1 MKRIRVVII
10 DDDPLAVKVLSN
22 ALDEFDYIE
31 IVAESCHLRQ
41 AKDLLM
47 DYKPDL
53 LFLDVE
59 FPNMTGLDFLSSVK
73 ADIDWPM
80 KTVFYTA
87 FEQYMLQALRLQ
99 AFDYLVKP
107 LIPSDLNQLME
118 RLSLQMDD
126 KSIEKL
132 PLSPDCTEKPLM
144 VTSATNGKVVLR
156 VCNIGY
162 FRYNSQR
169 KLWEIVLD
177 SQQCIALKHNT
188 TADTILNYNPDFVQI
203 HKIYIININYLS
215 LIQDNSCIMA
225 APFNEVTEL
234 KIGRNY
240 RKALLDRFYDL

>member
-31 IVAESCHLRQ
+31 IVAASCHLHQ

-107 LIPSDLNQLME
+107 LMPSDLNQLME
-118 RLSLQMDD
+118 RLNLQMDD
-126 KSIEKL
+126 KGIEKL

-177 SQQCIALKHNT
+177 SQQRIALKHNT

>member
-107 LIPSDLNQLME
+107 YSETDFENRLISVIKKVNNLHFEKVLLSTNGSKIIVLIKDIIYIEVSSHKLIYHTTNNGDITVYGSLKDISNDLEKHSFSMCNSCFLVNLNYVEKIDGYTVIVKGKELLISHPKRKKFLQDLNIFL
-118 RLSLQMDD
+118 
-126 KSIEKL
+126 
-132 PLSPDCTEKPLM
+132 
-144 VTSATNGKVVLR
+144 G
-156 VCNIGY
+156 
-162 FRYNSQR
+162 
-169 KLWEIVLD
+169 
-177 SQQCIALKHNT
+177 
-188 TADTILNYNPDFVQI
+188 
-203 HKIYIININYLS
+203 IN
-215 LIQDNSCIMA
+215 
-225 APFNEVTEL
+225 
-234 KIGRNY
+234 
-240 RKALLDRFYDL
+240 